1 MYPELFEIPGTSV
14 TVKSYGLMLAVGF
27 LVGLWVTRKLTQ
39 KAGLSDEHITNVV
52 LYGLI
57 SGIIGSRI
65 FYIVHYPDQFDSLWK
80 MFAIWEGGL
89 ELLGGVLLAALVIL
103 VYLRYHKLTT
113 RRYLDVLVIGLM
125 VGLSFGRIGCFLN
138 GCCFGQ
144 PSDVPWAVEF
154 PYGSLVYKSQIYADP
169 QRNRQEPY
177 INLPE
182 EFFGYYNEQGSWKSD
197 LKPFEMLDEKQKTQV
212 TEGKYRALPVHPTQ
226 LYSSLNAALIA
237 FILYL
242 LWRYSL
248 KPDKSG
254 WVRPGY
260 IFASM
265 FVLYGVGRFTIEFF
279 RGDNPYEFDGITI
292 SQNIALL
299 MIIAG
304 VVFGIMFTKIKK
316 DKIEG

>member
-1 MYPELFEIPGTSV
+1 
-14 TVKSYGLMLAVGF
+14 MLAVGF
-27 LVGLWVTRKLTQ
+27 LVGLWVTRKLT
-39 KAGLSDEHITNVV
+39 KKGGLSDEHITNVV

-57 SGIIGSRI
+57 SGIIGARI
-65 FYIVHYPDQFDSLWK
+65 FYVVHYPDQFDSFWEIFAVWK
-80 MFAIWEGGL
+80 GGL

-103 VYLRYHKLTT
+103 MYLRHHKLTV
-113 RRYLDVLVIGLM
+113 RRYLDVLAIGLM

-144 PSDVPWAVEF
+144 PSEAFCAVEF

-169 QRNRQEPY
+169 ERNRQEPY
-177 INLPE
+177 LNLPDD
-182 EFFGYYNEQGSWKSD
+182 FFGYYNEQGNWIPE
-197 LKPFEMLDEKQKTQV
+197 LKPFDKLSEKQKAQV
-212 TEGKYRALPVHPTQ
+212 KEGEYQALPVHPTQ

-242 LWRYSL
+242 LWRCSL
-248 KPDKSG
+248 KRG
-254 WVRPGY
+254 NWVRPGY
-260 IFASM
+260 IFAAM

-299 MIIAG
+299 MIVAG